1 MREYFPVN
9 NKDCDSANSG
19 SISDV
24 IKNSQ
29 KISCN
34 FVAFAVYIHGW
45 KRIKQFLTNE

>member
-24 IKNSQ
+24 IKKVDIKSK
-29 KISCN
+29 KIY
-34 FVAFAVYIHGW
+34 VKLMEGVI
-45 KRIKQFLTNE
+45 